1 MASLTG
7 SLYNEQNVVKTSLRK
22 LMRSI
27 LFLILFGLIII
38 VGCANVKKKD
48 QTFYDPECRVIDRGE
63 LNVSI
68 ISQACSERFGDALS
82 AAKKN
87 GQFHLRSVVGN
98 KNHVIKFKE
107 IGSYIK
113 KGKICVEMSAS
124 SLPP

>member
-1 MASLTG
+1 MASLIG

-22 LMRSI
+22 LMRII
-27 LFLILFGLIII
+27 LFLILFGLTMI
-38 VGCANVKKKD
+38 VGCTTIKKKY
-48 QTFYDPECRVIDRGE
+48 QTFYDPEYRVIDLGA
-63 LNVSI
+63 LNVNVL
-68 ISQACSERFGDALS
+68 SQACSEKFEDALS

-98 KNHVIKFKE
+98 KIHMIKFKE

-113 KGKICVEMSAS
+113 KGKICVEVSAS